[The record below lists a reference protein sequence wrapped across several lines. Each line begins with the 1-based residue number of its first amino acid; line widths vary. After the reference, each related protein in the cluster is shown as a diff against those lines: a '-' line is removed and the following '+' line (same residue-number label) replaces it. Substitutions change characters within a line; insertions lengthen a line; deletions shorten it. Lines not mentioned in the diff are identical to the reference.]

1 MATVKENAEE
11 YINKLYDATQDKQKQ
26 MLTDAYKVNTEALD
40 TEKQNV
46 QNQTNQYLERTN
58 VEAQRVDQQYKP
70 ENVSS
75 AVNQQAALTMENQ
88 QKKNTQMLQNQQQNA
103 NAEYERMRKLYADQ
117 FAAEIK
123 KAQAENDK
131 ARAEQLY
138 EAAKAKEHE
147 LQTFVYG
154 MGELDNQALID
165 QIYNNATE
173 AVTQEINAQKAEK
186 LSELAAQQQA
196 KQQQTDEALTQ
207 TYVDALRKNQNMAEY
222 QNARGMGS
230 GNVAQAR
237 LARDMGTTEAL
248 TELRK
253 AQLAADAN
261 LGAQRV
267 EAGKTAAESVADVA
281 AENERKRAQAMYAEA
296 LTQQPKANAS
306 AGGSGGTGAYRGG
319 GTGATSSGYNS
330 EVAKRQQ
337 ELKDMGYNIAVD
349 GIDGPQTQAANA
361 QQLQNYRDVE
371 KDILAA
377 KANGY
382 YGQAIQSMINSAQKE
397 GYITQSQKKE
407 LEKYRP
413 GIVTS

>member
-88 QKKNTQMLQNQQQNA
+88 QKKNTQTIQNQQQNA
-103 NAEYERMRKLYADQ
+103 NAEYERLRKLYADQ

-173 AVTQEINAQKAEK
+173 AATQEINAQKAEK

-248 TELRK
+248 TELRR
-253 AQLAADAN
+253 AQMADDAN
-261 LGAQRV
+261 FGAQRV

-296 LTQQPKANAS
+296 LTQQPKAVASVGGTSGKRGGSSGTYDPAVLEQQKYLNSIGYNVAEDGVMGSQTAGAQAQLDKDRESYKVVNKNNS
-306 AGGSGGTGAYRGG
+306 AGVQVGNGGMSWESVEAAVNAGTVKEIVDDKNKTVQYVKVRG
-319 GTGATSSGYNS
+319 
-330 EVAKRQQ
+330 
-337 ELKDMGYNIAVD
+337 
-349 GIDGPQTQAANA
+349 
-361 QQLQNYRDVE
+361 
-371 KDILAA
+371 
-377 KANGY
+377 
-382 YGQAIQSMINSAQKE
+382 
-397 GYITQSQKKE
+397 
-407 LEKYRP
+407 
-413 GIVTS
+413 

>member
-26 MLTDAYKVNTEALD
+26 MLTDAYKANTEALD

-58 VEAQRVDQQYKP
+58 VEAQRVNQQYKP
-70 ENVSS
+70 ENVSP

-173 AVTQEINAQKAEK
+173 AATQEINAQKAEK

-248 TELRK
+248 TELRR
-253 AQLAADAN
+253 AQMAADAN
-261 LGAQRV
+261 FGAQRV

-306 AGGSGGTGAYRGG
+306 AGGSGGSRGGSGGAYVNPEVLEQQKYLN
-319 GTGATSSGYNS
+319 SLGYNVT
-330 EVAKRQQ
+330 E
-337 ELKDMGYNIAVD
+337 D
-349 GIDGPQTQAANA
+349 GIMGPQTAGAQA
-361 QQLQNYRDVE
+361 QLD
-371 KDILAA
+371 KDRESY
-377 KANGY
+377 KVVNKN
-382 YGQAIQSMINSAQKE
+382 NSAGVQVGNGGMSWESVEAAVKSGTVKE
-397 GYITQSQKKE
+397 
-407 LEKYRP
+407 
-413 GIVTS
+413 IVDDKNKTVQYVKVRG